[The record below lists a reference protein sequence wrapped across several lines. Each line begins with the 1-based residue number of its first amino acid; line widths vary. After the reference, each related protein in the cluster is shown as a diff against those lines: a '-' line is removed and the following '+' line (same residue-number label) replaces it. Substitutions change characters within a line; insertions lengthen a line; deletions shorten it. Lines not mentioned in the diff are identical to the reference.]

1 MFKSQQHLL
10 LPYLTRP
17 NKEEGS
23 LKEIF
28 LELSAK
34 KKEELGNSSFLSAQ
48 LVGLLDRPCASKI
61 DNSELQKKGVLGHC
75 PWDGTGCRRLLTLG
89 HKHFWFL
96 KSKEK
101 DSGCTCVSE
110 SRPRQEAWSGT
121 SGTQY
126 HGGQQ
131 GLEVGDVCST
141 ATIKKMLALKQQGQ
155 KHWGK

>member
-1 MFKSQQHLL
+1 MFKSQQNLL

-23 LKEIF
+23 IKEIF

-61 DNSELQKKGVLGHC
+61 ENSKLQKKGVQGHC
-75 PWDGTGCRRLLTLG
+75 PWDGTGRRRLLTLG

-110 SRPRQEAWSGT
+110 SRPKQEAWSGT
-121 SGTQY
+121 
-126 HGGQQ
+126 
-131 GLEVGDVCST
+131 
-141 ATIKKMLALKQQGQ
+141 
-155 KHWGK
+155 